1 MLRREVISLV
11 IFCLMIIGCFVEF
24 AITSEPV
31 WVANIIL
38 LPMCIMLLI
47 LQWLCKP
54 LKEWLDES
62 VGKKKSKL
70 KKRAEL
76 SKHLKERTAHA
87 IREFGHSITSNMKA
101 IYWPKEDVFIILWCN
116 KILMYSDSENCSS
129 IKGIST
135 RFTDQDLERFLDF
148 VHDMVIESM
157 PRATTKDSTEI

>member
-1 MLRREVISLV
+1 MRRRDVISLV

-47 LQWLCKP
+47 LQRLCKP
-54 LKEWLDES
+54 FNEWLDEP

-70 KKRAEL
+70 KKKAEL
-76 SKHLKERTAHA
+76 SQHLKERVAHA

-116 KILMYSDSENCSS
+116 KVLMYSDSENCSS
-129 IKGIST
+129 IKGLST
-135 RFTDQDLERFLDF
+135 MFTDHDLERFLDF
-148 VHDMVIESM
+148 THDMVTELM
-157 PRATTKDSTEI
+157 PRASTKDSTEI